1 MNLPHGV
8 KTVISVLERH
18 GHRADVVGGC
28 VRDFLLGAEPHDY
41 DVTTDATPDEMHEI
55 FQGMRT
61 LDTGIKHGTLTVIVD
76 SEPYEV
82 TTYRLDG
89 AYSDNRHPDTVSF
102 TRRLRDDLSRRD
114 FTVNAMCYNER
125 DGVTDM
131 FGGREDLEHRL
142 IRAVGEPAHRFDED
156 ALRILRALR
165 FASVL
170 GFGIEKNTSLAIHEK
185 KKLLAHVSRER
196 IFTEWKKLVGGAGA
210 YEIISEYGDVIGEVI
225 PELSEPVLP
234 PKSRFIAAD
243 PAVRELSLFALKRPD
258 NAPDLFLHAMT
269 SLRSDNKRK
278 SFGAQVLELS
288 CRSTDSDVDLKR
300 LVADSDAVCARATV
314 ALKYTLGACG
324 EEKAAELEA
333 VLNSGCCL
341 GLPDLNVCG
350 SDLAALGLCGSAI
363 GKTLKELLYEVIEGK
378 TENSREAL
386 LSRVTKE
393 L

>member
-1 MNLPHGV
+1 MNLPQGV

-28 VRDFLLGAEPHDY
+28 VRDFLLGTEPHDY

-82 TTYRLDG
+82 TTYRVDG
-89 AYSDNRHPDTVSF
+89 AYSDNRHPDSVSF

-131 FGGREDLEHRL
+131 FGGREDLEDRL

-170 GFGIEKNTSLAIHEK
+170 GFKIEENTSRSVHEK
-185 KKLLAHVSRER
+185 KGLLAHVSRER
-196 IFTEWKKLVGGAGA
+196 IFTEWKKLVGGVGA
-210 YEIISEYGDVIGEVI
+210 YEIIAEYRDVVAEII
-225 PELSEPVLP
+225 PELAKAPLP
-234 PKSRFIAAD
+234 DKSRFLAAE
-243 PAVRELSLFALKRPD
+243 PTVRELALFALAHPD
-258 NAPDLFLHAMT
+258 NAPDAFLRAMT
-269 SLRSDNKRK
+269 SLRADNKRK

-288 CRSTDSDVDLKR
+288 HRSIERTADLKR
-300 LVADSDAVCARATV
+300 LAADSDAACARAAV
-314 ALKYTLGACG
+314 ALKYTLGTCG
-324 EEKAAELEA
+324 KEKTAELEA

-341 GLPDLNVCG
+341 GLSDLKIGG
-350 SDLAALGLCGSAI
+350 SDLAALGLRGSEI
-363 GKTLKELLYEVIEGK
+363 GRTLKELLYEVIEEK

-393 L
+393 P